1 MEELDR
7 RGVRDNTLIVL
18 TSDHGEEFLEHGDH
32 EHGSNLYHVQL
43 AVPLVVLFPGRVP
56 PGVRVPEPVS
66 TRDVA
71 ATIAGMTR
79 VPGGGVFVGRS
90 LALRWEHAGD
100 RALLSNEPVLSE
112 LIPGLAQ
119 DRRIRSIIAGRYHY
133 IRGLDGRYEMYD
145 YIADPL
151 EKRDLA
157 PSVAA
162 DELPP
167 GLPPGLPR

>member
-1 MEELDR
+1 MASAGGSE
-7 RGVRDNTLIVL
+7 TASL
-18 TSDHGEEFLEHGDH
+18 TAMRL
-32 EHGSNLYHVQL
+32 
-43 AVPLVVLFPGRVP
+43 P
-56 PGVRVPEPVS
+56 S
-66 TRDVA
+66 TA
-71 ATIAGMTR
+71 APRLTPAE
-79 VPGGGVFVGRS
+79 GRS